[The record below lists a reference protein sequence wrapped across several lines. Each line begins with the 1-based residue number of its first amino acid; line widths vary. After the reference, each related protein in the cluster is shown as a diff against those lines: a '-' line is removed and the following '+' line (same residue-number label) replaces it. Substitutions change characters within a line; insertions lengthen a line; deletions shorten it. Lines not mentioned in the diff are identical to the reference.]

1 MSGDGGWSLMAVSSE
16 AVKLISNGERVAG
29 TMLAPEPKLPG
40 VLFVHGWGGSQE
52 SDLVRARGIAGLGCA
67 CLTFDLRGHGGTIAQ
82 QATVSRND
90 NLSDSLVAYD
100 HLIRQ
105 PTVDRS
111 AIAVMGNSYGGYL
124 ASILTTLRPVKW
136 LALTVPALYR
146 DADWDKPKRQ
156 LDRQDLARYRR
167 TRVQPSENR
176 ALAACAQFEGD
187 VLLIEAEH
195 DDLVPHSTL
204 ISYRRAFEQAHS
216 LTYRIVDG
224 ADHAMSS
231 EPCQQAYTSL
241 LVGWTTEMIVG
252 SRIGSA
258 DPAAFAPAN

>member
-1 MSGDGGWSLMAVSSE
+1 MTVSSE
-16 AVKLISNGERVAG
+16 AVELISNGERIAG
-29 TMLAPEPKLPG
+29 TFLAPGAKIPG

-52 SDLVRARGIAGLGCA
+52 SDLVRATGVAGLGCA

-82 QATVSRND
+82 QETVSRED
-90 NLSDSLVAYD
+90 NLRDLVAVYD
-100 HLIRQ
+100 YLVCH
-105 PTVDRS
+105 PSVDQS

-146 DADWDKPKRQ
+146 DEDWRRPKRQ
-156 LDRQDLARYRR
+156 LDREDLARYRR
-167 TRVQPSENR
+167 TRVTPTENR
-176 ALAACAQFEGD
+176 ALAACVQFEGD

-204 ISYRRAFEQAHS
+204 ISYRRAFERAHS

-231 EPCQQAYTSL
+231 ETCQQAYTSL
-241 LVGWTTEMIVG
+241 LVSWATEMIVG
-252 SRIGSA
+252 GRIGGMRPSVL
-258 DPAAFAPAN
+258 APW